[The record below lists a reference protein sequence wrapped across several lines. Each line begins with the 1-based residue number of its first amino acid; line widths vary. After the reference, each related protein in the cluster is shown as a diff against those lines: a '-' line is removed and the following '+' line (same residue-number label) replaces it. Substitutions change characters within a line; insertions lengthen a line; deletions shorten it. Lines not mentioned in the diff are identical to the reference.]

1 MPSTS
6 TQEPQ
11 PSTSSIPQTSTSIQ
25 HTATPEAPILTPVI
39 GQLCHINAADDDDF
53 EAPQLTPAVRVLHQG
68 QELIST
74 QCCAAKRAQ
83 ECQADRMLKRRRF
96 VLTTAK
102 VGDTVT
108 IPIPL
113 VDRGRGDP
121 RNVLGKIVSHDEE
134 KDLFKIAVR
143 SGILNGHYSRTQFEV
158 CSQALLDEDDIN
170 QQQSVSLREAAM
182 ENSCSGGQG
191 FLKCNRGANQCKNN
205 RCKCYKAKLK
215 CNSRCHS
222 SLTCKNK

>member
-1 MPSTS
+1 MALTNDQSSEPSASDTQESPSSTTTPTTPDSMPSTS

-11 PSTSSIPQTSTSIQ
+11 PSTSSIQQTSTPIQ

-39 GQLCHINAADDDDF
+39 GQLCYINADDDGDDDF
-53 EAPQLTPAVRVLHQG
+53 KAPQLTPAVRVLHQR

-74 QCCAAKRAQ
+74 QRCAAKRAQ
-83 ECQADRMLKRRRF
+83 ECQADRMLKRRRL

-121 RNVLGKIVSHDEE
+121 RNLLGKIVSHEEE

-143 SGILNGHYSRTQFEV
+143 YGILNGHYSRTQFEV
-158 CSQALLDEDDIN
+158 CSQALLDENDIN

-182 ENSCSGGQG
+182 ENSRSGG
-191 FLKCNRGANQCKNN
+191 
-205 RCKCYKAKLK
+205 
-215 CNSRCHS
+215 
-222 SLTCKNK
+222 